1 VGIVRSFVRSINF
14 NDISLPNRVH
24 VNPGDSIDRHI
35 TYFVLNHHTLSAA
48 VASTTSSM
56 NSTSGS
62 STQHF
67 SEDILQ
73 RAKTAK
79 LYIEHLYKSQS
90 QHFKERIHRRSKLEE
105 ALNENEKVLSPE
117 QRKTLIE
124 QYEERES
131 HYTRL
136 QRQRLSMADFE
147 PLKLIGKG
155 AFGEVRICRDRN
167 SPDTLVA
174 VKKLRKSEM
183 VRRGQVDHVKAE
195 RNVLAEV
202 KHYAIVKLMYSFQD
216 EEYLYLV
223 MEYLPGGDLMTLLIR
238 LEILT
243 EDMSKFYLA
252 QTVLALEAIHKAG
265 YIHRDIKPDN
275 LLLDASGRMKLSDFG
290 LCKPVDV
297 QLLPEFTEVASEK
310 EEEALKQNIALGNQE
325 QQLNHWRKNRRKLA
339 FSTVGTPDYIA
350 PEVLMKKG
358 YGMECDWWSL
368 GAIAFEMM
376 VGFPPFYS
384 DDPMT
389 TCRKIVNWKTYL
401 QFTPEAEATLSPAAK
416 DFIRGLLCDVHSRLG
431 TNSIDEIK
439 DHPFFR
445 GIHWDTLYETTAPYR
460 PALEHELDTQNFEQ
474 YEDDEL
480 DDSGRYP
487 ESMRSSRPVADP
499 HFVGYTFKNF
509 DASKGVVNSSGSQD
523 LSSEK
528 SLTQLQDAF
537 AAVEFGGHT

>member
-1 VGIVRSFVRSINF
+1 
-14 NDISLPNRVH
+14 
-24 VNPGDSIDRHI
+24 
-35 TYFVLNHHTLSAA
+35 
-48 VASTTSSM
+48 
-56 NSTSGS
+56 
-62 STQHF
+62 
-67 SEDILQ
+67 
-73 RAKTAK
+73 
-79 LYIEHLYKSQS
+79 
-90 QHFKERIHRRSKLEE
+90 
-105 ALNENEKVLSPE
+105 
-117 QRKTLIE
+117 
-124 QYEERES
+124 
-131 HYTRL
+131 
-136 QRQRLSMADFE
+136 MADFE

-167 SPDTLVA
+167 NPDTLVA
-174 VKKLRKSEM
+174 VKKLKKSEM
-183 VRRGQVDHVKAE
+183 VRRGQVDHVRAE

-202 KHYAIVKLMYSFQD
+202 RHYAIVKLMYSFQD

-243 EDMSKFYLA
+243 EDMSRFYLA

-297 QLLPEFTEVASEK
+297 GSLPEFTAVSSAK
-310 EEEALKQNIALGNQE
+310 EEEALKQNIPIVTSGDRRQKE
-325 QQLNHWRKNRRKLA
+325 QLEHWKANRRKLA

-350 PEVLMKKG
+350 PEILMKKG

-401 QFTPEAEATLSPAAK
+401 QFTPEAEATLSAAAK
-416 DFIRGLLCDVHSRLG
+416 DFIRGLLCDVNSRLG
-431 TNSIDEIK
+431 SNSIDEIK
-439 DHPFFR
+439 RHPFFKD
-445 GIHWDTLYETTAPYR
+445 INWDTLYESTAPYR
-460 PALEHELDTQNFEQ
+460 PALEHDLDTQNFES

-480 DDSGRYP
+480 DKTSGRYP
-487 ESMRSSRPVADP
+487 RGQKSSRPVADP

-509 DASKGVVNSSGSQD
+509 DAPTRELLDRVVAGD
-523 LSSEK
+523 GGGEGGEGGASE
-528 SLTQLQDAF
+528 LQDAF
-537 AAVEFGGHT
+537 AAVEFGNFTI